1 MSNNDNELYRVQYF
15 ALDHK
20 ANEMFCENYFFS
32 SKAKALDWLR
42 SKTNEDMRRDIA
54 RTKNERDA
62 LYKCDLYTHI
72 AKMEDYEG
80 RYAFVESRIFSS
92 YTQEDGFQTF
102 DGTTPLLT
110 SL

>member
-1 MSNNDNELYRVQYF
+1 MSNDNELYRVQYF
-15 ALDHK
+15 AINKK

-42 SKTNEDMRRDIA
+42 RKTNEDMMRDI
-54 RTKNERDA
+54 ERAKRENDS

-72 AKMEDYEG
+72 VKMEDREG
-80 RYAFVESRIFSS
+80 QYAFVGSGVFSS
-92 YTQEDGFQTF
+92 YTEEDGFQTF
-102 DGTTPLLT
+102 DETTSLLT